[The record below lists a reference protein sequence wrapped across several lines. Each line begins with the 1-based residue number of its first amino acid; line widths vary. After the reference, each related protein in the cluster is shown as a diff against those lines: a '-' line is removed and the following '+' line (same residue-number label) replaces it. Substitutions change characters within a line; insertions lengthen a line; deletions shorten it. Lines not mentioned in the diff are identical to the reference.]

1 MKGPL
6 HIQAKQASLAISL
19 GTAKASLCVVQQGSN
34 DRSNGKG
41 EAIQFSIVVSK
52 RLLDFEI
59 QIFLFS
65 LNLKLVTHILKIM
78 LAYTCIVMTT
88 QARTYIK
95 ANKCGLIAESPVKL
109 VKMRVPFRN

>member
-88 QARTYIK
+88 QARMYIK
-95 ANKCGLIAESPVKL
+95 ANK
-109 VKMRVPFRN
+109 